1 MLCSA
6 VISVIFFAALN
17 MAGEYAIHYFVAN
30 TDYMEKEDNKKVA
43 QLQAYISE
51 NHISAGD
58 AEQLTKWV
66 KDQSVVM
73 VQVYRNGFI
82 LYDSKYPE
90 ADMDEAA
97 YDPYDG
103 GPFYTLDFSDGS
115 AQVVLYGFY
124 AYQFFHYALIGELVL
139 AFLLFLGIVM
149 LGIRKTIHYIR
160 KLSQEIKILEGGD
173 LNYPITVT
181 GRDELAQLA
190 EGLDSMRQS
199 FLRQTEQERQLTLAN
214 QRMITEMSHD
224 LRTPLT
230 SIMLYTEI
238 LLQNKCENDE
248 QKLSYIQ
255 KIDRKARRLK
265 QLSDH
270 LFEYALIT
278 GEEEV
283 KLEEPRTLTA
293 VFYDLLSETVSYLE
307 QQGFHVSLDFTWQQY
322 YIRTNPDYIVRIFD
336 NLTSNI
342 VKYAEL
348 SEPVL
353 IRDAHLDHSVGITVG
368 NRKKVLNGKIE
379 SNRIGLQ
386 NIRKMMEKMGG
397 RAVVEQNGQ
406 DFAVT
411 LLFPKVLD
419 FHPNSD

>member
-1 MLCSA
+1 M
-6 VISVIFFAALN
+6 IFFAVLK
-17 MAGEYAIHYFVAN
+17 MVGEYVIHYFIAN
-30 TDYMEKEDNKKVA
+30 TDYMEQEDNKKVA
-43 QLQAYISE
+43 QLQTYIRE
-51 NHISAGD
+51 NSISTGD
-58 AEQLTKWV
+58 TEQLTKWV
-66 KDQSVVM
+66 EEQSVVM
-73 VQVYRNGFI
+73 VQVYRNGFMV
-82 LYDSKYPE
+82 YDSKYPE
-90 ADMDEAA
+90 ADLDEAA
-97 YDPYDG
+97 YDPYDW
-103 GPFYTLDFSDGS
+103 GPLYTLDFSDGS

-124 AYQFFHYALIGELVL
+124 DYQFYHYALIGELVL

-160 KLSQEIKILEGGD
+160 KLSLEIKILEGGD

-190 EGLDSMRQS
+190 QGLDSMRQS
-199 FLRQTEQERQLTLAN
+199 FLRQTEQEKQLTLAN

-238 LLQNKCENDE
+238 LLKNKCKSDE
-248 QKLSYIQ
+248 QKWSYIQ

-270 LFEYALIT
+270 LFEYALIK
-278 GEEEV
+278 GVEEV
-283 KLEEPRTLTA
+283 KLEAPRPLTA

-307 QQGFHVSLDFTWQQY
+307 QQGFYVTLDFTWRQY
-322 YIRTNPDYIVRIFD
+322 YIRTNPDYIARIFD

-342 VKYAEL
+342 VKYAEQ
-348 SEPVL
+348 SEPIS
-353 IRDAHLDHSVGITVG
+353 IRDMYLDHSVGIRVG
-368 NRKKVLNGKIE
+368 NRKKVLSGKIE

-386 NIRKMMEKMGG
+386 NIQKMMEKMGG
-397 RAVVEQNGQ
+397 RAVVEQNDQ

-411 LLFPKVLD
+411 LLFPIVT
-419 FHPNSD
+419 PS

>member
-1 MLCSA
+1 M
-6 VISVIFFAALN
+6 IFFAVLE
-17 MAGEYAIHYFVAN
+17 MAGEYAIRCFIIN
-30 TDYMEKEDNKKVA
+30 TDYMEQKDKKKIV
-43 QLQAYISE
+43 QLQTYIRE

-58 AEQLTKWV
+58 AKQLTNWV

-82 LYDSKYPE
+82 VYDSKYPE
-90 ADMDEAA
+90 ANLDEAA
-97 YDPYDG
+97 YDPYDWG
-103 GPFYTLDFSDGS
+103 ALYTLDFADGS

-124 AYQFFHYALIGELVL
+124 DYQFYHYALIGELVL
-139 AFLLFLGIVM
+139 AFFLFLGIVM
-149 LGIRKTIHYIR
+149 LGIRKTIRYIR

-173 LNYPITVT
+173 LHYPITVI

-199 FLRQTEQERQLTLAN
+199 FLRQTEQEKQLALAN

-248 QKLSYIQ
+248 QKVSYIQ
-255 KIDRKARRLK
+255 KIDKKARRLK

-283 KLEEPRTLTA
+283 KLEEPRPFTA

-307 QQGFHVSLDFTWQQY
+307 QQGFHVTLNFTWKQY
-322 YIRTNPDYIVRIFD
+322 CIRTNPDYIARIFD

-348 SEPVL
+348 SEPVW
-353 IRDAHLDHSVGITVG
+353 IKDVYSGHNVGIMVG
-368 NRKKVLNGKIE
+368 NIKKVLNGKIE

-386 NIRKMMEKMGG
+386 NIQKMMEKMGG
-397 RAVVEQNGQ
+397 RAIVEQNSQ

-411 LLFPKVLD
+411 LLFPIVLD
-419 FHPNSD
+419 FHPKSD

>member
-1 MLCSA
+1 MFCSA
-6 VISVIFFAALN
+6 VISMIFFAVLK
-17 MAGEYAIHYFVAN
+17 MVGEYAIHYFVAN
-30 TDYMEKEDNKKVA
+30 TDYMEQEDNKKVA
-43 QLQAYISE
+43 QLQAYIRE
-51 NHISAGD
+51 NNISIVD
-58 AEQLTKWV
+58 TEQLTKWV
-66 KDQSVVM
+66 EEQSVVM

-82 LYDSKYPE
+82 VYDSKYPE
-90 ADMDEAA
+90 ADLDEAA
-97 YDPYDG
+97 YDPYDW
-103 GPFYTLDFSDGS
+103 GPLYTLDFSDGS

-124 AYQFFHYALIGELVL
+124 DYQFYHYALIGELVL

-160 KLSQEIKILEGGD
+160 KLSLEIKILEGGD

-190 EGLDSMRQS
+190 QGLDSMRQS
-199 FLRQTEQERQLTLAN
+199 FLRQTEQEKQLTLAN

-238 LLQNKCENDE
+238 LLKNKCKSDE
-248 QKLSYIQ
+248 QKWSYIQ

-278 GEEEV
+278 GVEEV
-283 KLEEPRTLTA
+283 KLEAPRPLTA

-307 QQGFHVSLDFTWQQY
+307 QQGFYVTLDFTWRQY
-322 YIRTNPDYIVRIFD
+322 YIRTNPDYIARIFD

-342 VKYAEL
+342 VKYAEQ
-348 SEPVL
+348 SEQVL
-353 IRDAHLDHSVGITVG
+353 IRDVYLDHSVGIRVG
-368 NRKKVLNGKIE
+368 NRKKVLSGKIE

-386 NIRKMMEKMGG
+386 NIQKMMEKMGG
-397 RAVVEQNGQ
+397 RAVVEQNDQ

-411 LLFPKVLD
+411 LLFPIVT
-419 FHPNSD
+419 PS

>member
-6 VISVIFFAALN
+6 VISVIFFAALKT
-17 MAGEYAIHYFVAN
+17 AGEYAIHYFVAN

-248 QKLSYIQ
+248 QKVAYIQ

-278 GEEEV
+278 G
-283 KLEEPRTLTA
+283 R
-293 VFYDLLSETVSYLE
+293 
-307 QQGFHVSLDFTWQQY
+307 
-322 YIRTNPDYIVRIFD
+322 
-336 NLTSNI
+336 
-342 VKYAEL
+342 
-348 SEPVL
+348 
-353 IRDAHLDHSVGITVG
+353 
-368 NRKKVLNGKIE
+368 RK
-379 SNRIGLQ
+379 
-386 NIRKMMEKMGG
+386 
-397 RAVVEQNGQ
+397 
-406 DFAVT
+406 
-411 LLFPKVLD
+411 
-419 FHPNSD
+419 